1 MPLAKSQP
9 LYKEDRALA
18 RSSPRLL
25 RPATEPSLRDS
36 LAPQP
41 VRRTGRRGQPL
52 RPTAGTS
59 PASVAQAA
67 ETARLLTLM
76 ANGNRLLI
84 LAHLT
89 RRREM
94 KAGDLVHAVGLSQS
108 ALSQHLTKLRNG
120 GLVIFRRQAQTL
132 YYRIKDPQVARLIRS
147 LQGLIPKV

>member
-1 MPLAKSQP
+1 M
-9 LYKEDRALA
+9 
-18 RSSPRLL
+18 
-25 RPATEPSLRDS
+25 
-36 LAPQP
+36 
-41 VRRTGRRGQPL
+41 

-120 GLVIFRRQAQTL
+120 GLVSFRREAQTL

>member
-1 MPLAKSQP
+1 M
-9 LYKEDRALA
+9 
-18 RSSPRLL
+18 
-25 RPATEPSLRDS
+25 
-36 LAPQP
+36 
-41 VRRTGRRGQPL
+41 
-52 RPTAGTS
+52 
-59 PASVAQAA
+59 AQAA

-120 GLVIFRRQAQTL
+120 GLVSFRREAQTL